1 MTEDELKVAIS
12 QFFSSAH
19 TKVMELSEKM
29 FKEMKRV
36 YYITPSNFIELVK
49 GYVLLLKEK
58 QDEFGNEIKKLTLGL
73 KKLDEAGQKSE
84 ELK

>member
-1 MTEDELKVAIS
+1 
-12 QFFSSAH
+12 
-19 TKVMELSEKM
+19 MELSEKM